1 MWDVLEIGI
10 GPPTGKGDSR
20 MTVTGELLI
29 KAQRL
34 SADLE
39 AFRADLEHSTC
50 RPAVKSALSRDI
62 LESQE
67 RLDAVVRACTPEP
80 QTMTLEVLA

>member
-20 MTVTGELLI
+20 MTVTGDLLI

-50 RPAVKSALSRDI
+50 RPGVKSAISRDI

-67 RLDAVVRACTPEP
+67 RLDAVIRACGD
-80 QTMTLEVLA
+80 QAVTLGMMA

>member
-1 MWDVLEIGI
+1 MAIGI
-10 GPPTGKGDSR
+10 GPPAGKGDSR
-20 MTVTGELLI
+20 MTVTTGELLI

-34 SADLE
+34 STDLE
-39 AFRADLEHSTC
+39 SLRVELERSTC

-67 RLDAVVRACTPEP
+67 RLDAVIRACGPAG
-80 QTMTLEVLA
+80 QAMTLGTVV